1 MECKSFISFI
11 VCTNV
16 MKVCKESKFD
26 QCGIVYTFITMG
38 ISLMIKNYGNFNFF
52 FFFLIGNKRI
62 LLKIRKKIPKHT
74 GCVLKTMVTS
84 INL

>member
-1 MECKSFISFI
+1 MECKSFISYI
-11 VCTNV
+11 VCTDV

-38 ISLMIKNYGNFNFF
+38 ISLMIKDYGNFNFF
-52 FFFLIGNKRI
+52 FLTGNRRI